1 MIALTIYAYAIPPSK
16 ETISITG
23 NILLLLGIFMGFEG
37 LSDVEKMSEREKKK
51 LSNPR
56 HVKQLAL
63 AFFIAFIGSVA
74 ISLFFYFINY
84 IYKDMNPEYIIDIK
98 RIGTDC
104 LVMGFGFLCLLKLL
118 YDKES
123 YVKLLNS
130 KTE

>member
-1 MIALTIYAYAIPPSK
+1 MALTVYAYATPPSK

-23 NILLLLGIFMGFEG
+23 NILLLLGVFMGFEG

-51 LSNPR
+51 ISNPK

-63 AFFIAFIGSVA
+63 TFFIAFIGSVA
-74 ISLFFYFINY
+74 ISLYFYFSKY
-84 IYKDMNPEYIIDIK
+84 IYKDMKPEYISDIK
-98 RIGTDC
+98 RIGNDC

-123 YVKLLNS
+123 YVKSINRKDL
-130 KTE
+130 E